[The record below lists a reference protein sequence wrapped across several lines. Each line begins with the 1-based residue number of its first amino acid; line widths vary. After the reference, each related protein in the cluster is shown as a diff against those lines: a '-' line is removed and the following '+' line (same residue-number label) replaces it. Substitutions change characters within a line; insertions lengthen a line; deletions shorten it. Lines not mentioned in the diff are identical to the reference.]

1 MGNYKYKL
9 LVISMMKL
17 QRMFETNYFKEIER
31 HQLSVVKLTTV
42 INCSQKSSDITDKK
56 IDDETFDQKEK
67 ENEKHIFVVISF

>member
-17 QRMFETNYFKEIER
+17 QRMFETNDSKEIER
-31 HQLSVVKLTTV
+31 HQLFVTKLTAV

-67 ENEKHIFVVISF
+67 EN

>member
-17 QRMFETNYFKEIER
+17 QRMFETNDFKEIER
-31 HQLSVVKLTTV
+31 HQLFVIKLTTV

-67 ENEKHIFVVISF
+67 EN